1 MKKSNEILLKD
12 ALAAFLKDNNLES
25 KLQETRVI
33 NAWEEVVGKLIARH
47 TDQMQIKD
55 RVLYIKVDSAALREE
70 LSFQRSKL
78 VKSLN
83 KAADVEAIDDIRF
96 T

>member
-33 NAWEEVVGKLIARH
+33 NAWEEVVGKLITRH
-47 TDQMQIKD
+47 TDQLQIKD
-55 RVLYIKVDSAALREE
+55 RVLYVKVDSAALREE
-70 LSFQRSKL
+70 LSYQRSKL
-78 VKSLN
+78 VKDLN
-83 KAADVEAIDDIRF
+83 KAADVEAIDDIRL

>member
-12 ALAAFLKDNNLES
+12 ALAAFLKGNNLES

-55 RVLYIKVDSAALREE
+55 RVFYVKVDSAALREE
-70 LSFQRSKL
+70 LSYQRSKL
-78 VKSLN
+78 VKNLN
-83 KAADVEAIDDIRF
+83 KAAGVEAIDDIRF

>member
-12 ALAAFLKDNNLES
+12 ALAAFLKENNLES

-55 RVLYIKVDSAALREE
+55 RVLYVKVDSAALREE
-70 LSFQRSKL
+70 LSYQRSKL
-78 VKSLN
+78 VKNLN